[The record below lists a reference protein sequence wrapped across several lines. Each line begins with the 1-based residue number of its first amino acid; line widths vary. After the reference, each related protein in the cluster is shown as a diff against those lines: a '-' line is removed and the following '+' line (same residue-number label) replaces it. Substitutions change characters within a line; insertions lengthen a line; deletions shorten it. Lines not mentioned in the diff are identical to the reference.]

1 MTGSGASQRN
11 RKECLAHVI
20 ARVVLKMSSKIGS
33 TYRQGKGDKVLVQ
46 LPQWSVKALQRNADS
61 SRFLVAAYLWVD
73 GWKGL
78 REATGVSGRC
88 LTDSKSLSECFAP
101 PVRKLKSLRS
111 TAYQIRP
118 RSSYRRGT
126 RPASSSTIPR
136 TINKIADAPLLPVR
150 NNIHAAAK
158 LAVAAIA
165 SNTTRLAIRRS
176 YCIDARVATLAVEDV
191 ARCEG
196 DCVRIRARERDEGR
210 CGGCARRYAPFSIAM
225 DGDSKPAG
233 RAGKNAEGMAK
244 WSQRTL
250 IEWEEA
256 G

>member
-1 MTGSGASQRN
+1 MSARQLYNAKMTGSGASQRN

-118 RSSYRRGT
+118 RSSYRRG
-126 RPASSSTIPR
+126 A
-136 TINKIADAPLLPVR
+136 LLPVR

-176 YCIDARVATLAVEDV
+176 YCIDARVVMLAVEDV

-196 DCVRIRARERDEGR
+196 DCVRTRARERDEGR